1 MAQDWASS
9 TPSPAHL
16 LRPLTTG
23 EVLDNTFTLYRSR
36 FWLFAGLATLSGA
49 WQVVMQGL
57 QLLAHH
63 LMLLRFG
70 LRAATVEAQFSSVI
84 MMAVMLPVA
93 AVVYAA
99 SVYALGEVYLGRPVT
114 AKQSLTATR
123 SKWLRYVGIALW
135 QGWSAIWVGALLL
148 VPAIV
153 LIAVVATRSIGSSIL
168 SGVLIFLAVFGGGIY
183 GVIAYIRN
191 ALAVPA
197 AVVETTGVRASMRRS
212 KMLAAGAK
220 GRIFVVLLV
229 AVALYMVAVTIESPL
244 LFLIARNPL
253 QEHIVAQ
260 AVVLVVTFIAQTLVS
275 PVVIIGLT
283 LVYFDQRVRKEA
295 FDLLMLLGP
304 TDPAPGLAESAP
316 ATELILEPTQEPV
329 QEPILAAE
337 PPLDPADP
345 IGDDGRF

>member
-1 MAQDWASS
+1 MAQDWSS
-9 TPSPAHL
+9 PAPSPAHM

-36 FWLFAGLATLSGA
+36 FWLFAGMACLSGA
-49 WQVVMQGL
+49 WQVVLQGL
-57 QLLAHH
+57 QLLVHH
-63 LMLLRFG
+63 LMLVRFG
-70 LRAATVEAQFSSVI
+70 LRIANVGTQIGGGVTMI
-84 MMAVMLPVA
+84 LMLPVA

-114 AKQSLTATR
+114 AGQALATTR

-135 QGWSAIWVGALLL
+135 QGWSALWLPL
-148 VPAIV
+148 VLVIPAVMLTVFAVRFSSIAAMSPIV
-153 LIAVVATRSIGSSIL
+153 RGLIAGL
-168 SGVLIFLAVFGGGIY
+168 LFFLAILGGGIY

-191 ALAVPA
+191 SLAVPA

-212 KMLAAGAK
+212 KILAAGAK

-229 AVALYMVAVTIESPL
+229 AIALYMVVATLESPL

-253 QEHIVAQ
+253 QEHIIAQ
-260 AVVLVVTFIAQTLVS
+260 AIILVVGFITQTLVS

-304 TDPAPGLAESAP
+304 TDPAPGLAEP
-316 ATELILEPTQEPV
+316 ALEPEVIEEPAL
-329 QEPILAAE
+329 PAE